1 MGTNTNKMQGVGPS
15 HETLKRSAGLPPAR
29 LVRNGDRV
37 FTRSKVTASIG
48 LKPMRLVVHH
58 TRQKSIPISQFHSN
72 TSCPD
77 GDFSSTAHNNTR
89 CPDDDFSS
97 TAYSRRLQ
105 LHSIQHTAIV
115 VLQTSSAPQH
125 TATTAGQ
132 QKTPAPQ
139 HTADSRLWQHT
150 AIMAV
155 QQTTVAPQHT
165 ATTTI

>member
-15 HETLKRSAGLPPAR
+15 HETLKRSAGLLPAR

-48 LKPMRLVVHH
+48 LKPMRLVHH

-97 TAYSRRLQ
+97 TAYS
-105 LHSIQHTAIV
+105 HCCPADIVSSTAYSNNSRPAEN
-115 VLQTSSAPQH
+115 SSS
-125 TATTAGQ
+125 TAYC
-132 QKTPAPQ
+132 
-139 HTADSRLWQHT
+139 R
-150 AIMAV
+150 
-155 QQTTVAPQHT
+155 QQTMAAYSNNGRPIDNCCSPAYSNNNHLADGVSST
-165 ATTTI
+165 AYNR

>member
-48 LKPMRLVVHH
+48 LKPLRLVVHH

-77 GDFSSTAHNNTR
+77 G
-89 CPDDDFSS
+89 DFSS

-125 TATTAGQ
+125 TATTDGQ

>member
-15 HETLKRSAGLPPAR
+15 HETLKRSAGLLPAR
-29 LVRNGDRV
+29 RVRNEDRV

-48 LKPMRLVVHH
+48 LKPMRLVHH

-97 TAYSRRLQ
+97 TAYSQRLQ

-115 VLQTSSAPQH
+115 VLPTSSAPQH

-155 QQTTVAPQHT
+155 Q
-165 ATTTI
+165 